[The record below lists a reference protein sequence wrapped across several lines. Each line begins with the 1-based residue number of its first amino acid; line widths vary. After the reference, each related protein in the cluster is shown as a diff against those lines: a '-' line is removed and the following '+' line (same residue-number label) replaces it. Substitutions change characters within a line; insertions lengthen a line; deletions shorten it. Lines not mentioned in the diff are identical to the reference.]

1 MSLNVG
7 PVYTLLVEL
16 LLVELPLELS
26 MLVEL
31 DDEVELTEVELSLEM
46 VYGARVSL
54 LYGLMTLSSNLHS

>member
-1 MSLNVG
+1 M
-7 PVYTLLVEL
+7 LLVEL

-46 VYGARVSL
+46 VWRVQVSMKSGRTTTTIYL
-54 LYGLMTLSSNLHS
+54 RS